1 MPAALI
7 WTPQSEEDLLDI
19 YVAIGLDSPAAA
31 DKAYDRLK
39 DVAQLLRDNPR
50 LGTARPDIRESARIL
65 VVAPYL
71 IIYRL
76 KPDDEIAPVSELE
89 IVRVVDGRRDLAA
102 LF

>member
-1 MPAALI
+1 MAATLI

-31 DKAYDRLK
+31 DKIYDRLK

-50 LGTARPDIRESARIL
+50 LGTARPEIREFARVL
-65 VVAPYL
+65 VIAPYL
-71 IIYRL
+71 VVYRL
-76 KPDDEIAPVSELE
+76 KPDDEIMPVNEVE
-89 IVRVVDGRRDLAA
+89 VIRVVDGRRDLTS